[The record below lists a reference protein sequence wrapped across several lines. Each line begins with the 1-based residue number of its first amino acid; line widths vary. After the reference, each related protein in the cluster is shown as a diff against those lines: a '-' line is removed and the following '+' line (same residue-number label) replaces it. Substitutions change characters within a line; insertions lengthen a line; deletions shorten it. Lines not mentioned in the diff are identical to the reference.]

1 MAKTI
6 RVAFIMA
13 FLIVRLCKV
22 KVNLFKP
29 PNFLLFFS
37 FNVCK
42 SAKGFLLVLYRQIV
56 EFTCLCSCFLNCDA
70 RKQSCMVCGIS
81 FVFRGAFLSKYCFLY
96 IEIGSFSK
104 KSAFLSKKTK
114 SFVSKNEVS
123 APLTLRFL
131 GIKRR
136 FPSSNT
142 AFYFLQSPRF
152 LQVLGK

>member
-1 MAKTI
+1 
-6 RVAFIMA
+6 MA

-81 FVFRGAFLSKYCFLY
+81 FVFRGAFLPKYCFLY